1 MGAWIVALLLAAA
14 LLALAAVAARRRSGA
29 GLAAAQ
35 LAALLPLAGLVM
47 SGARRRLRPTPLAGN
62 RRRGAAGVLPEIPS
76 GPFADTSYLTLVR
89 APPPSTSERRREPL
103 YGLRYPLA
111 PDLDGL
117 YSPLA
122 AQLRLHYFQLDAKG
136 RANWLRTLGI
146 VAAVLEEKPD
156 TPDLQLVSVGGR
168 AGGTSRL
175 YAVREPAPP
184 VWWPHSVAVA
194 ASPGDAFRTVSRAP
208 DPVADVVADRPLDHH
223 PGAQARRLAETPDGF
238 SVDVSEGGGLLVLC
252 RAFQPLYE
260 ATAEGKALPTLPV
273 NLSLLGVQVP
283 PGAHRVE
290 VGVSAWPEKLAG
302 GVALLAFVA
311 AAALARRRAA

>member
-1 MGAWIVALLLAAA
+1 MTAPVADFAPSPWLG
-14 LLALAAVAARRRSGA
+14 VVG
-29 GLAAAQ
+29 
-35 LAALLPLAGLVM
+35 
-47 SGARRRLRPTPLAGN
+47 
-62 RRRGAAGVLPEIPS
+62 RGAGVLPEIPS

-89 APPPSTSERRREPL
+89 AAAFDLGAAPGAL

-122 AQLRLHYFQLDAKG
+122 AQLRLHYFQLDAAG

-156 TPDLQLVSVGGR
+156 APDLQLVSVGGR

-175 YAVREPAPP
+175 YAVRAPAPP
-184 VWWPHSVAVA
+184 VWWPRSVAVA

-208 DPVADVVADRPLDHH
+208 DPVADVVADRPVAHH

-238 SVDVSEGGGLLVLC
+238 EVDVSGGGGLLVLC
-252 RAFQPLYE
+252 RAFQPLYR
-260 ATAEGKALPTLPV
+260 ATAEGKSLPTLPV

-283 PGAHRVE
+283 PGAHRVRIA
-290 VGVSAWPEKLAG
+290 VSALPEELAG
-302 GVALLAFVA
+302 GIALLAFVA
-311 AAALARRRAA
+311 AAALAWRRA